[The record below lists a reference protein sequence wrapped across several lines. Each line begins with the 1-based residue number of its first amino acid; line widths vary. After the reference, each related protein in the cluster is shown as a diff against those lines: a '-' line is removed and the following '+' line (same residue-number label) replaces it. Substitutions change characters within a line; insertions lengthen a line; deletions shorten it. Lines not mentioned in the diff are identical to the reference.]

1 MAENQLQ
8 FDERLR
14 RLERKHRA
22 MSRGYTTYMQPDGLI
37 VAKPKRAQVRISG
50 RSILLFVMAFI
61 AFKGFLIAN
70 LGPLGYEER
79 LARLDSGTV
88 VEQGGAFVMQID
100 PASQFIAEQI
110 GPIFR

>member
-1 MAENQLQ
+1 MVHDQLH

-22 MSRGYTTYMQPDGLI
+22 MSRGYTTRMQPDGLI

-50 RSILLFVMAFI
+50 RSMLLFALAFI

-70 LGPLGYEER
+70 LGELGYEER
-79 LARLDSGTV
+79 VDRLSDGTL
-88 VEQGGAFVMQID
+88 VEKAGAFVMQID
-100 PASQFIAEQI
+100 PLSQFAAEQI
-110 GPIFR
+110 GPILR

>member
-1 MAENQLQ
+1 MVNDQLH

-22 MSRGYTTYMQPDGLI
+22 MSRGYTTHMLPDGLI

-50 RSILLFVMAFI
+50 RSILLFAMAFI

-70 LGPLGYEER
+70 LGSLGYEER
-79 LARLDSGTV
+79 LARLDNGTM
-88 VEQGGAFVMQID
+88 VERGGAFVMQID
-100 PASQFIAEQI
+100 PLSKFAAEQI

>member
-1 MAENQLQ
+1 MVEDQLH

-22 MSRGYTTYMQPDGLI
+22 MSRGYTTHMQSDGLI
-37 VAKPKRAQVRISG
+37 VAKPKRARVRISG
-50 RSILLFVMAFI
+50 RSILLFSLAFI

-70 LGPLGYEER
+70 LGSLAYEER
-79 LARLDSGTV
+79 LARLENGTL
-88 VEQGGAFVMQID
+88 VERGGAFVMQID
-100 PASQFIAEQI
+100 PISQLVAEQI